1 LKERR
6 KERKIGEITMNNF
19 VGMMDIEKD
28 IHKVLEDALAMK
40 NRRIRFDP
48 LKGKVLGMLFEKPSL
63 RTRVSFE
70 VGFKQLGGHPM
81 YLSPN
86 EIGIGKRETT
96 SDVANV
102 LSRFV
107 DIISYR
113 AFSYKNVEEVAEFAT
128 VPVINALDDREH
140 PCQIM
145 ADLLTIKEHKKDF
158 KRKLAYIGDGNNVCN
173 SLLLGAALVGMEISV
188 ATPEGYGPNKKIL
201 KQAKDISE
209 KTWCAVDHTNDPYE
223 AVKGADII
231 YTDTWVSM
239 GDESETAERIKLF
252 NPFQVNRELVADADE
267 DYIFMHCLPAHR
279 GEEVSPEI
287 IDGPHSVIFD
297 EAENRM
303 HAQKAVMLWALDI
316 PVVVPE

>member
-1 LKERR
+1 
-6 KERKIGEITMNNF
+6 MNNF
-19 VGMMDIEKD
+19 IGMMDIEKD
-28 IHKVLEDALAMK
+28 IHRVLEDALVMK
-40 NRRIRFDP
+40 NRRIPFEP
-48 LKGKVLGMLFEKPSL
+48 LRGKVLGMLFEKPSL

-70 VGFKQLGGHPM
+70 VGCKQLGGHPM

-86 EIGIGKRETT
+86 EVGIGKRESTA
-96 SDVANV
+96 DVGNV

-107 DIISYR
+107 DIITYR
-113 AFSYKNVEEVAEFAT
+113 AFSSKNVEALGEYAT

-158 KRKLAYIGDGNNVCN
+158 KRKIAYIGDGNNVCN
-173 SLLLGAALVGMEISV
+173 SLLLGSALVGMDISV
-188 ATPEGYGPNKKIL
+188 ATPEGYGPDKDIL
-201 KQAKDISE
+201 AQAKAISE
-209 KTWCAVDHTNDPYE
+209 KTWCTVEYTTDPVH
-223 AVKGADII
+223 AVKGADAI

-239 GDESETAERIKLF
+239 GDEAEKAERLQIF
-252 NPFQVNRELVADADE
+252 QPYQVNKELVEHADD

-279 GEEVSPEI
+279 GEEVSDEI

-303 HAQKAVMLWALDI
+303 HAQKAVMLWALGI
-316 PVVVPE
+316 PVLLPE

>member
-1 LKERR
+1 
-6 KERKIGEITMNNF
+6 MSNF
-19 VGMMDIEKD
+19 IGMMDIEKD
-28 IHKVLEDALAMK
+28 IHRVLEDALLLK
-40 NRRIRFDP
+40 NRRIPFDP
-48 LKGKVLGMLFEKPSL
+48 FIGKTLGMLFEKPSL

-86 EIGIGKRETT
+86 EVGIGKREKP
-96 SDVANV
+96 SDVAQV

-107 DIISYR
+107 NIISYR
-113 AFSYKNVEEVAEFAT
+113 AFSSKNVRELAEHAT
-128 VPVINALDDREH
+128 IPVINALDDLEH

-158 KRKLAYIGDGNNVCN
+158 QRKLTYIGDGNNVCN
-173 SLLLGAALVGMEISV
+173 SLLLGASLVGMDISV
-188 ATPEGYGPNKKIL
+188 ATPKGYGPNKTIL
-201 KQAKDISE
+201 QQAQSISE
-209 KTWCAVDHTNDPYE
+209 KTWCTVEYTNDPEE

-239 GDESETAERIKLF
+239 GDETEKEKRMKDF
-252 NPFQVNRELVADADE
+252 QDFQVNKALAKGADD

-279 GEEVSPEI
+279 GEEVTSEI

-303 HAQKAVMLWALDI
+303 HAQKAVMLWAMDI
-316 PVVVPE
+316 PVIAPD